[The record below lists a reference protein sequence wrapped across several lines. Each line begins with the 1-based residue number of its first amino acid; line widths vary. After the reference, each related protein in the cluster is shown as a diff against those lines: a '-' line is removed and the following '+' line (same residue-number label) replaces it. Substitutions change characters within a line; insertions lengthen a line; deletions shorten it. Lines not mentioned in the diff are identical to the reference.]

1 MFGQTATSDI
11 GNVMVH
17 TTSYRGHTPEEIAE
31 RALAKIIS
39 VGGQCN
45 PVLRDQAL
53 AFKSYIN
60 NVLIT
65 YLREAQREE
74 RTTICGKLRL
84 QGNGDLA
91 DIIQRL

>member
-39 VGGQCN
+39 VGGQCD

-74 RTTICGKLRL
+74 RTTICGKLIL
-84 QGNGDLA
+84 NGQADLA